1 LKWVSLLLIAMALIA
16 LHLHVAVNTSNVLT
30 YNADIYLRKLL
41 GLEITSASLKIGH
54 VEVSLV
60 APGGYVYATTT
71 IWYPIVSFCVRNSG
85 SYSAVIEV
93 TRVHLYKGEA
103 LIAYNE
109 VQRRPSVEWV
119 VPVVSVE
126 LPVLTVDRGRSKCA
140 EVVVDSEYISN
151 LEPIVFE
158 PGDYTLVVEGK
169 LKLLGR
175 GIIPQVGSVRLS
187 TTFKHPSQP

>member
-1 LKWVSLLLIAMALIA
+1 MKWVAVLLVAVALMA
-16 LHLHVAVNTSNVLT
+16 LHLHVAVNIYDVLT

-41 GLEITSASLKIGH
+41 GLEITSVSLKIEH
-54 VEVSLV
+54 VSVPLA
-60 APGGYVYATTT
+60 APGGHVYATTI
-71 IWYPIVSFCVRNSG
+71 IWYPMVSFCVCNNS
-85 SYSAVIEV
+85 SYPVVIEV
-93 TRVHLYKGEA
+93 TKVHLYRDEA

-109 VQRRPSVEWV
+109 VQRRPSVEGT
-119 VPVVSVE
+119 VPVE
-126 LPVLTVDRGRSKCA
+126 LPVLMVDRGYSKCT

-151 LEPIVFE
+151 LEPIVFK

-187 TTFKHPSQP
+187 TTFKYPS

>member
-16 LHLHVAVNTSNVLT
+16 LHLHVTVNTSNVLT

-54 VEVSLV
+54 VRVPLV

-71 IWYPIVSFCVRNSG
+71 IWYPIVSFCVRNNG

-119 VPVVSVE
+119 VPVE
-126 LPVLTVDRGRSKCA
+126 LPVLTVDRGRSKCT

-187 TTFKHPSQP
+187 TTFKYPS

>member
-1 LKWVSLLLIAMALIA
+1 VLVNLKWVAVLLVAVSLIA
-16 LHLHVAVNTSNVLT
+16 LHLHVAVNTYNALT

-54 VEVSLV
+54 VRVPLA

-71 IWYPIVSFCVRNSG
+71 IWYPIVSFCVRNNG
-85 SYSAVIEV
+85 SYPAVIEV

-109 VQRRPSVEWV
+109 VQRKPSVEW
-119 VPVVSVE
+119 VVSVE
-126 LPVLTVDRGRSKCA
+126 LPVLTVDRGHSRCT
-140 EVVVDSEYISN
+140 EVVVGSEYISS
-151 LEPIVFE
+151 LEPIVLE

-169 LKLLGR
+169 LKLLGK
-175 GIIPQVGSVRLS
+175 GIIPQVGSIRLS
-187 TTFKHPSQP
+187 ITFKHPS

>member
-1 LKWVSLLLIAMALIA
+1 MKWVALLLIAMALIA
-16 LHLHVAVNTSNVLT
+16 LHLHVAVDTSNVLT
-30 YNADIYLRKLL
+30 YNVDIYLRKLL

-71 IWYPIVSFCVRNSG
+71 IWHPIVSFCVRNSG

-109 VQRRPSVEWV
+109 VQRRPSVKWV
-119 VPVVSVE
+119 VPMVSVE
-126 LPVLTVDRGRSKCA
+126 LPVLTVDKGRSKCA

-151 LEPIVFE
+151 LEPIIFE

-175 GIIPQVGSVRLS
+175 GIIPQVGSVKLS
-187 TTFKHPSQP
+187 TTFKHPSKP

>member
-60 APGGYVYATTT
+60 APGGHVYATTT
-71 IWYPIVSFCVRNSG
+71 IWYPIVSFCVRNNG

-175 GIIPQVGSVRLS
+175 GLIPQVGSVRLS
-187 TTFKHPSQP
+187 TTFKYPS

>member
-1 LKWVSLLLIAMALIA
+1 LKWVALLLVAVALIA
-16 LHLHVAVNTSNVLT
+16 LHLHVAVDTSNVLT

-54 VEVSLV
+54 VRVPLT

-109 VQRRPSVEWV
+109 VQRRPSIEW
-119 VPVVSVE
+119 VVSVE

-187 TTFKHPSQP
+187 TTFKYPS

>member
-1 LKWVSLLLIAMALIA
+1 VLVNLKWVAVLLVAVSLIA
-16 LHLHVAVNTSNVLT
+16 LHLHVAVNTYNALT
-30 YNADIYLRKLL
+30 YNVDIYLRKLL

-54 VEVSLV
+54 VRVPLA

-71 IWYPIVSFCVRNSG
+71 IWYPIVSFCVRNNG
-85 SYSAVIEV
+85 SYPAVIEV

-109 VQRRPSVEWV
+109 VQRKPSVEW
-119 VPVVSVE
+119 VVSVE
-126 LPVLTVDRGRSKCA
+126 LPVLMVDRGRSKCT
-140 EVVVDSEYISN
+140 EVVVGSEYISS

-175 GIIPQVGSVRLS
+175 GIIPQVGSIRLS
-187 TTFKHPSQP
+187 TTFKYPS